1 MKEWLYYVFYRASKY
16 YEDGWEKD
24 GVFLRGSLVATGS
37 IGSIV
42 LSVIVFVMHY
52 WFDKEINN
60 EIIVGVVTVEVI
72 CSFFF
77 TRKKYEQLSEK
88 YKDEKNS
95 KLKGWLV
102 FIYAVGT
109 IVLYGVS
116 SIIGGYWVAVEI

>member
-1 MKEWLYYVFYRASKY
+1 MKELFYYVFYRVSKFY
-16 YEDGWEKD
+16 KDWGEK
-24 GVFLRGSLVATGS
+24 VFIYIGGLITTGS
-37 IGSIV
+37 IGYIV
-42 LSVIVFVMHY
+42 LSAIVFVMHY
-52 WFDKEINN
+52 WFNKEINN
-60 EIIVGVVTVEVI
+60 EIIVGVLSIAVI
-72 CSFFF
+72 SSFFF
-77 TRKKYEQLSEK
+77 TREKYEQLEEK